1 MERRILL
8 AGLLTGAAG
17 ATLASRAALAQ
28 ATTPPAPAP
37 APAMKMDMPVS
48 GLSDAVKAHIKDTMA
63 VGSLSLLTSR
73 IAQAKLKH
81 PMGKQF
87 ADFEAAEQDG
97 IADVLKGRMMPGVKP
112 MGTIK
117 PPTDAEA
124 EGNLDAEGKA
134 AVEKFRTMGDGP
146 DFEKSYI
153 QAQIDGHK
161 KLLGIQDT
169 YLKVADDET
178 ETAIAKLAQGRIQE
192 HLVIL
197 ADIQKHL
204 G

>member
-17 ATLASRAALAQ
+17 ATLASRSALAQ
-28 ATTPPAPAP
+28 TATPAAPAP
-37 APAMKMDMPVS
+37 APAMKMDMPMS
-48 GLSDAVKAHIKDTMA
+48 GLSDAVKTHIKDTMT
-63 VGSLSLLTSR
+63 VGSLSLLVSR

-87 ADFEAAEQDG
+87 ADFEVAEQDG
-97 IADVLKGRMMPGVKP
+97 IADILKGRMTPGIRP

-117 PPTDAEA
+117 APTDAEA

-134 AVEKFRTMGDGP
+134 AVEKFRTLGDGP
-146 DFEKSYI
+146 EFEKAYV
-153 QAQIDGHK
+153 QAQIDGHT
-161 KLLGIQDT
+161 KLLGIQEA

-197 ADIQKHL
+197 GDIQKHL